1 MCLTTDVGLP
11 QDGMGEPNM
20 QRPDIQR
27 WVGNSQ
33 ECVAALDAADRRD
46 ADSAVDSLHDASQ
59 HNFVDYP
66 ERRRAFEEAKAYVE
80 ATLGIRY
87 REES

>member
-1 MCLTTDVGLP
+1 M
-11 QDGMGEPNM
+11 E
-20 QRPDIQR
+20 RPDIQR

-46 ADSAVDSLHDASQ
+46 VDAALDSLYDAPQ

-80 ATLGIRY
+80 ATLNILY
-87 REES
+87 QEES